1 MNHPVSA
8 YLVPEAGAAVES
20 RRATSAGHMLGLELL
35 SPLAERRQVA
45 GPRGD
50 AIVEIAA
57 ESALGLFFREVAAGG
72 ADETKTGWGASRAAE
87 AVFQGTKSARVSNRA
102 KLTIFL
108 FSKLKTGIESVVS
121 GIDKFRAARD
131 FLLANRTDYDVAYR
145 GFQWPKLDRFNWALD
160 WFDSIAE
167 GERCNQRALWVV
179 FEDGAESKLS
189 FRQLSNRSSQIA
201 NYYRELGI
209 GRGDCVMVMLG
220 NIPPLWETVLAL
232 IKLGAVILPAT
243 PLLSGG
249 DLADR
254 IQRGRVRH
262 IVCATDCVP
271 RFDHLGRHCT
281 RIVVGGPVPEWHTY
295 EHGYGASTEFKPEG
309 ETQASDPM
317 QLYFTSGTTSQPKL
331 VMHSHVTYPVGHLS
345 TMYWIGLR
353 PGDIH
358 CNISSP
364 GWAKHA
370 WSCFFAPWNAEA
382 TVFVPNQSRFN
393 AKGLLDTITRAN
405 VTTFCAPP
413 TVWRILVTHQLAD
426 YKTKLRELVS
436 AGEPLNPEIIDH
448 VQSVWGLTVRDGY
461 GQTESTA
468 VAGTS
473 PAQLVKPASLGRPL
487 PGFKL
492 VLMDVNDRETNEGE
506 LCVTLGPRPVGLMPG
521 YQEDDGTLCP
531 LEGKV
536 HRTGDVMS
544 RDADGYLTFVG
555 RGDDVFKA
563 SDYRISPFELESA
576 LIEHPEVVECA
587 VVPSPDPI
595 RSALPKAFVILQS
608 GVEPSREIALS
619 IFRHIRRVLAPF
631 NRIRRIEFSDLPKTI
646 SGKIRRVELRHREA
660 ANVQS
665 GGRPAFEF
673 REEDFPELE

>member
-1 MNHPVSA
+1 MS
-8 YLVPEAGAAVES
+8 G
-20 RRATSAGHMLGLELL
+20 T
-35 SPLAERRQVA
+35 ER
-45 GPRGD
+45 
-50 AIVEIAA
+50 
-57 ESALGLFFREVAAGG
+57 
-72 ADETKTGWGASRAAE
+72 
-87 AVFQGTKSARVSNRA
+87 
-102 KLTIFL
+102 
-108 FSKLKTGIESVVS
+108 
-121 GIDKFRAARD
+121 FRAARD
-131 FLLANRTDYDVAYR
+131 FLLANRTDHEVAYR

-160 WFDSIAE
+160 WFDNIAT
-167 GERCNQRALWVV
+167 GERCDQPAIWVV
-179 FEDGAESKLS
+179 FEDGTETKLS
-189 FRQLSNRSSQIA
+189 FRQLSNRSSQVA

-209 GRGDCVMVMLG
+209 ARGDCVMVMLG
-220 NIPPLWETVLAL
+220 NVPPLWETVLAL

-254 IQRGRVRH
+254 IKRGGVRH

-271 RFDHLGRHCT
+271 RFDHLGKHCT
-281 RIVVGGPVPEWHTY
+281 RIVVGGPVPEWHAY
-295 EHGYGASTEFKPEG
+295 EDGYGASAEFKLDG
-309 ETQASDPM
+309 ETRASGPM
-317 QLYFTSGTTSQPKL
+317 QLYFTSGTTSRPKL
-331 VMHSHVTYPVGHLS
+331 VVHSHVTYPVGHLS
-345 TMYWIGLR
+345 TMYWIGLQ

-393 AKGLLDTITRAN
+393 AKRLLETITAAS

-413 TVWRILVTHQLAD
+413 TVWRMLVTHQLAD
-426 YKTKLRELVS
+426 YKTKLREVVS
-436 AGEPLNPEIIDH
+436 AGEPRNPAIIDH
-448 VQSVWGLTVRDGY
+448 VRGVWGLTIRDGY
-461 GQTESTA
+461 GQTESSA
-468 VAGTS
+468 MAGNS
-473 PAQLVKPASLGRPL
+473 PGQFVKPASLGRPL
-487 PGFKL
+487 PGFEL
-492 VLMDVNDRETNEGE
+492 VLLDANDQETNEGE
-506 LCVTLGPRPVGLMPG
+506 LCVMLDPRPLGLMPG
-521 YQEDDGTLCP
+521 YQKDDGAMFP

-536 HRTGDVMS
+536 YRTGDVMS

-576 LIEHPEVVECA
+576 LIEHPQVVECA

-608 GVEPSREIALS
+608 GVEPSREVALS
-619 IFRHIRRVLAPF
+619 IFRHIRKVLAPF

-646 SGKIRRVELRHREA
+646 SGKIRRVELRQREA

-673 REEDFPELE
+673 REEDFPELK

>member
-1 MNHPVSA
+1 M
-8 YLVPEAGAAVES
+8 
-20 RRATSAGHMLGLELL
+20 
-35 SPLAERRQVA
+35 
-45 GPRGD
+45 
-50 AIVEIAA
+50 
-57 ESALGLFFREVAAGG
+57 
-72 ADETKTGWGASRAAE
+72 
-87 AVFQGTKSARVSNRA
+87 
-102 KLTIFL
+102 
-108 FSKLKTGIESVVS
+108 
-121 GIDKFRAARD
+121 
-131 FLLANRTDYDVAYR
+131 
-145 GFQWPKLDRFNWALD
+145 
-160 WFDSIAE
+160 
-167 GERCNQRALWVV
+167 
-179 FEDGAESKLS
+179 
-189 FRQLSNRSSQIA
+189 
-201 NYYRELGI
+201 
-209 GRGDCVMVMLG
+209 
-220 NIPPLWETVLAL
+220 
-232 IKLGAVILPAT
+232 
-243 PLLSGG
+243 
-249 DLADR
+249 
-254 IQRGRVRH
+254 
-262 IVCATDCVP
+262 
-271 RFDHLGRHCT
+271 
-281 RIVVGGPVPEWHTY
+281 
-295 EHGYGASTEFKPEG
+295 
-309 ETQASDPM
+309 
-317 QLYFTSGTTSQPKL
+317 
-331 VMHSHVTYPVGHLS
+331 
-345 TMYWIGLR
+345 
-353 PGDIH
+353 
-358 CNISSP
+358 
-364 GWAKHA
+364 
-370 WSCFFAPWNAEA
+370 
-382 TVFVPNQSRFN
+382 
-393 AKGLLDTITRAN
+393 
-405 VTTFCAPP
+405 
-413 TVWRILVTHQLAD
+413 LVTHQLAD

-492 VLMDVNDRETNEGE
+492 VLMDINDRETNEGE

-665 GGRPAFEF
+665 DGRPAFEF

>member
-1 MNHPVSA
+1 
-8 YLVPEAGAAVES
+8 
-20 RRATSAGHMLGLELL
+20 
-35 SPLAERRQVA
+35 
-45 GPRGD
+45 
-50 AIVEIAA
+50 
-57 ESALGLFFREVAAGG
+57 
-72 ADETKTGWGASRAAE
+72 
-87 AVFQGTKSARVSNRA
+87 
-102 KLTIFL
+102 
-108 FSKLKTGIESVVS
+108 
-121 GIDKFRAARD
+121 
-131 FLLANRTDYDVAYR
+131 
-145 GFQWPKLDRFNWALD
+145 
-160 WFDSIAE
+160 
-167 GERCNQRALWVV
+167 
-179 FEDGAESKLS
+179 
-189 FRQLSNRSSQIA
+189 
-201 NYYRELGI
+201 
-209 GRGDCVMVMLG
+209 
-220 NIPPLWETVLAL
+220 
-232 IKLGAVILPAT
+232 
-243 PLLSGG
+243 
-249 DLADR
+249 
-254 IQRGRVRH
+254 
-262 IVCATDCVP
+262 
-271 RFDHLGRHCT
+271 
-281 RIVVGGPVPEWHTY
+281 VPEWHTY

-317 QLYFTSGTTSQPKL
+317 QLYFTSGTTSKPKL

-393 AKGLLDTITRAN
+393 AKGLLDIITRAN

-413 TVWRILVTHQLAD
+413 TVWRMLVTHQLAD

-492 VLMDVNDRETNEGE
+492 VLMDINDRETNEGE

-665 GGRPAFEF
+665 DGRPAFEF

>member
-1 MNHPVSA
+1 
-8 YLVPEAGAAVES
+8 
-20 RRATSAGHMLGLELL
+20 
-35 SPLAERRQVA
+35 
-45 GPRGD
+45 
-50 AIVEIAA
+50 
-57 ESALGLFFREVAAGG
+57 
-72 ADETKTGWGASRAAE
+72 
-87 AVFQGTKSARVSNRA
+87 
-102 KLTIFL
+102 
-108 FSKLKTGIESVVS
+108 
-121 GIDKFRAARD
+121 
-131 FLLANRTDYDVAYR
+131 
-145 GFQWPKLDRFNWALD
+145 
-160 WFDSIAE
+160 
-167 GERCNQRALWVV
+167 
-179 FEDGAESKLS
+179 
-189 FRQLSNRSSQIA
+189 
-201 NYYRELGI
+201 
-209 GRGDCVMVMLG
+209 
-220 NIPPLWETVLAL
+220 VL
-232 IKLGAVILPAT
+232 
-243 PLLSGG
+243 
-249 DLADR
+249 
-254 IQRGRVRH
+254 
-262 IVCATDCVP
+262 
-271 RFDHLGRHCT
+271 
-281 RIVVGGPVPEWHTY
+281 EWHAY
-295 EHGYGASTEFKPEG
+295 EDGYGASAEFKPDG
-309 ETQASDPM
+309 ETRASDPM
-317 QLYFTSGTTSQPKL
+317 QLYFTSGTTSKPKL

-382 TVFVPNQSRFN
+382 TVFIPSQSRFN
-393 AKGLLDTITRAN
+393 AKGLLETITAAN

-413 TVWRILVTHQLAD
+413 TVWRILVTQQLAD
-426 YKTKLRELVS
+426 YKTKLREVVS

-448 VQSVWGLTVRDGY
+448 VQGVWGLTVRDGY

-487 PGFKL
+487 PGFEL
-492 VLMDVNDRETNEGE
+492 VLLDANDRETSEGE
-506 LCVTLGPRPVGLMPG
+506 LCVTLDPRPLGLMPG
-521 YQEDDGTLCP
+521 YQEDDGTISP

-536 HRTGDVMS
+536 HRTGDIMS

-576 LIEHPEVVECA
+576 LIEHPDVVECA

-608 GVEPSREIALS
+608 GVKPSREIALS
-619 IFRHIRRVLAPF
+619 IFQHVRKVLAPF

-665 GGRPAFEF
+665 GRRPEFEF

>member
-1 MNHPVSA
+1 MS
-8 YLVPEAGAAVES
+8 
-20 RRATSAGHMLGLELL
+20 
-35 SPLAERRQVA
+35 
-45 GPRGD
+45 
-50 AIVEIAA
+50 
-57 ESALGLFFREVAAGG
+57 
-72 ADETKTGWGASRAAE
+72 
-87 AVFQGTKSARVSNRA
+87 GTDR
-102 KLTIFL
+102 
-108 FSKLKTGIESVVS
+108 
-121 GIDKFRAARD
+121 FRAARD

-145 GFQWPKLDRFNWALD
+145 GFQWPKLERFNWALD
-160 WFDSIAE
+160 WFDSIAA
-167 GERCNQRALWVV
+167 GERCDQPAIWVV
-179 FEDGAESKLS
+179 FEDGIEIKLS

-209 GRGDCVMVMLG
+209 GRGDRVMVMLG
-220 NIPPLWETVLAL
+220 NVPPLWETVLAL

-254 IQRGRVRH
+254 IERGRVRH
-262 IVCATDCVP
+262 LVCGTDCVP
-271 RFDHLGRHCT
+271 RFDHLAKHCT
-281 RIVVGGPVPEWHTY
+281 RIVVGGPVLEWHAY
-295 EHGYGASTEFKPEG
+295 EDGYGASAEFKPDG
-309 ETQASDPM
+309 ETRASDPM
-317 QLYFTSGTTSQPKL
+317 QLYFTSGTTSKPKL

-382 TVFVPNQSRFN
+382 TVFIPSQSRFN
-393 AKGLLDTITRAN
+393 AKGLLETITAAN

-413 TVWRILVTHQLAD
+413 TVWRILVTQQLAD
-426 YKTKLRELVS
+426 YKTKLREVVS

-448 VQSVWGLTVRDGY
+448 VQGVWGLTVRDGY

-487 PGFKL
+487 PGFEL
-492 VLMDVNDRETNEGE
+492 VLLDANDRETREGE
-506 LCVTLGPRPVGLMPG
+506 LCVTLDPRPLGLMPG
-521 YQEDDGTLCP
+521 YQEDDGTISP

-536 HRTGDVMS
+536 HRTGDIMS

-576 LIEHPEVVECA
+576 LIEHPDVVECA

-608 GVEPSREIALS
+608 GVKPSREIALS
-619 IFRHIRRVLAPF
+619 IFQHVRKVLAPF

-665 GGRPAFEF
+665 GRRPEFEF

>member
-1 MNHPVSA
+1 MAHRKAKSK
-8 YLVPEAGAAVES
+8 EGKAGANRIVSQA
-20 RRATSAGHMLGLELL
+20 RR
-35 SPLAERRQVA
+35 VF
-45 GPRGD
+45 
-50 AIVEIAA
+50 V
-57 ESALGLFFREVAAGG
+57 
-72 ADETKTGWGASRAAE
+72 TK
-87 AVFQGTKSARVSNRA
+87 
-102 KLTIFL
+102 
-108 FSKLKTGIESVVS
+108 GIESVVS
-121 GIDKFRAARD
+121 ATERFRAARD

-160 WFDSIAE
+160 WFDTIAV
-167 GERCNQRALWVV
+167 GERCEQPAIWVV
-179 FEDGAESKLS
+179 FEDGTETKLS

-209 GRGDCVMVMLG
+209 GRGARVMVMLG
-220 NIPPLWETVLAL
+220 NVPPLWETVLAL

-243 PLLSGG
+243 PLLSEG
-249 DLADR
+249 DVADR
-254 IQRGRVRH
+254 IERGRVRH

-271 RFDHLGRHCT
+271 RFDHLVKNCT
-281 RIVVGGPVPEWHTY
+281 RIVVGGPAPEWHAY
-295 EHGYGASTEFKPEG
+295 EDGYAASTKFTPDG
-309 ETQASDPM
+309 ETRASDPM
-317 QLYFTSGTTSQPKL
+317 QLYFTSGTTSKPKL

-345 TMYWIGLR
+345 TMYWIGLQ

-370 WSCFFAPWNAEA
+370 WSCLFAPWNAEA

-393 AKGLLDTITRAN
+393 AQGLLETITAAK

-413 TVWRILVTHQLAD
+413 TVWRILVTHQLGD

-448 VQSVWGLTVRDGY
+448 VQEVWGLTVRDGY

-473 PAQLVKPASLGRPL
+473 PTQLVRPASLGRPL
-487 PGFKL
+487 PGFEVV
-492 VLMDVNDRETNEGE
+492 VLGANDREINEGE
-506 LCVTLGPRPVGLMPG
+506 LCVTLDPRPLGLMPG
-521 YQEDDGTLCP
+521 YQGEDGTITP
-531 LEGKV
+531 LEGNF

-544 RDADGYLTFVG
+544 RDTDGYLTFIG
-555 RGDDVFKA
+555 RGDDVFKS

-576 LIEHPEVVECA
+576 LIEHPKVVECA

-595 RSALPKAFVILQS
+595 RSAVPKAFVILQS
-608 GVEPSREIALS
+608 GVEPSREVALS
-619 IFRHIRRVLAPF
+619 IFQHSRKVLAPF

-660 ANVQS
+660 ANVES
-665 GGRPAFEF
+665 GRRPAFDF
-673 REEDFPELE
+673 REEDFPELQ

>member
-1 MNHPVSA
+1 
-8 YLVPEAGAAVES
+8 
-20 RRATSAGHMLGLELL
+20 
-35 SPLAERRQVA
+35 
-45 GPRGD
+45 
-50 AIVEIAA
+50 
-57 ESALGLFFREVAAGG
+57 
-72 ADETKTGWGASRAAE
+72 
-87 AVFQGTKSARVSNRA
+87 
-102 KLTIFL
+102 
-108 FSKLKTGIESVVS
+108 
-121 GIDKFRAARD
+121 
-131 FLLANRTDYDVAYR
+131 
-145 GFQWPKLDRFNWALD
+145 
-160 WFDSIAE
+160 
-167 GERCNQRALWVV
+167 
-179 FEDGAESKLS
+179 
-189 FRQLSNRSSQIA
+189 
-201 NYYRELGI
+201 
-209 GRGDCVMVMLG
+209 MVMLG
-220 NIPPLWETVLAL
+220 NVPPLWETVLAL

-243 PLLSGG
+243 PLLSRA

-254 IQRGRVRH
+254 IERGRVRH

-271 RFDHLGRHCT
+271 KFEHLGKHCT
-281 RIVVGGPVPEWHTY
+281 RIVVGGSVPEWHAY
-295 EHGYGASTEFKPEG
+295 EDGYGASAEFKADG
-309 ETQASDPM
+309 VTNASDPM
-317 QLYFTSGTTSQPKL
+317 QLYFTSGTTSKPKL

-353 PGDIH
+353 PGDVH

-393 AKGLLDTITRAN
+393 AKGLLETITAAG

-413 TVWRILVTHQLAD
+413 TVWRILVTQQLAD
-426 YKTKLRELVS
+426 YKTRLQEVVS
-436 AGEPLNPEIIDH
+436 AGEPLNPEIVAQVRD
-448 VQSVWGLTVRDGY
+448 VWGLTIRDGY

-468 VAGTS
+468 VAGNS
-473 PAQLVKPASLGRPL
+473 PGQLVKPASLGRPL
-487 PGFKL
+487 PGFEL
-492 VLMDVNDRETNEGE
+492 VLLDVDNQETNEGE
-506 LCVTLGPRPVGLMPG
+506 LCLRLDPRPLGLMPG
-521 YQEDDGTLCP
+521 YQEDDGTIPP
-531 LEGKV
+531 LEGEV

-595 RSALPKAFVILQS
+595 RSAVPKAFVILQS

-619 IFRHIRRVLAPF
+619 IFQHIRKVLAPF

-646 SGKIRRVELRHREA
+646 SGKIRRVELRQRET

-665 GGRPAFEF
+665 GARPELEF
-673 REEDFPELE
+673 REEEFPELE